1 VLSVVINVNFFIL
14 ASLLLTIYIII
25 FITWNRRVKSHAW
38 TNVISI
44 LMTCGFIGLILIKG
58 VINFGGFSV
67 IWNMNGRKGMPE

>member
-1 VLSVVINVNFFIL
+1 MNVNFFIL

-25 FITWNRRVKSHAW
+25 FITCNRSVKTHTW

-58 VINFGGFSV
+58 LINIGGFSV
-67 IWNMNGRKGMPE
+67 IWNMNWMNGRKGMPE